1 MIKEEYLK
9 DDSRMIGICEK
20 LREPGDFLNA
30 KNPLQNEQQGRAVTF
45 PIQSCKNG
53 MKLMISTEEDELSF
67 IRAIDGDKIED
78 WHHFEY
84 LLSFIL
90 ENRLLRIYQA
100 YINTVK
106 GQKSKAIL

>member
-1 MIKEEYLK
+1 
-9 DDSRMIGICEK
+9 
-20 LREPGDFLNA
+20 
-30 KNPLQNEQQGRAVTF
+30 
-45 PIQSCKNG
+45 

-67 IRAIDGDKIED
+67 IRAIDGEKIQD

-106 GQKSKAIL
+106 G